1 MKTQWLANCL
11 LAAIDQRAYL
21 VGEEVAQGRQL
32 VEKAKKIKC
41 GVEDGV
47 VCITLNS
54 SNWKLNLK
62 TRIPGVMFQ

>member
-1 MKTQWLANCL
+1 M
-11 LAAIDQRAYL
+11 
-21 VGEEVAQGRQL
+21 GEEVAQSRQL
-32 VEKAKKIKC
+32 IEKAKEIRC
-41 GVEDGV
+41 GAEDGV

>member
-1 MKTQWLANCL
+1 M
-11 LAAIDQRAYL
+11 
-21 VGEEVAQGRQL
+21 GEEAAQGRQL
-32 VEKAKKIKC
+32 VKKAKKIRC